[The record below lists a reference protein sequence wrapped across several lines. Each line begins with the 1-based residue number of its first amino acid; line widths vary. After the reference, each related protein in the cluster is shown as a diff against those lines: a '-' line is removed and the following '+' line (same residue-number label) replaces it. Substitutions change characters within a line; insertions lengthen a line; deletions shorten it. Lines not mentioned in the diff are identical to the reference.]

1 MIDNGK
7 LSSDQLSH
15 SDSGLKARQ
24 SSTEPPS
31 GLQAGI
37 SIAVASFILGLLSL
51 SLSFLVIGAGM
62 GLFGLIL
69 GIGHLS
75 KKKPF
80 RAMAIWGLVLSAIGT
95 VVGIGFGVFYG
106 ITFYRFYR
114 SYSTLREL
122 PEQRQVEEYI
132 GTAVS
137 DVTLT
142 DIEGNNIIL
151 SKLKGKRVILDFW
164 ATWCPPCKKEIPHF
178 IRLANETKSD
188 NLVIIGISSEDKNVL
203 EDFVKKN
210 DISYPI
216 VSADNLPS
224 PFDEI
229 SSVPTTFFIDR
240 KGVIQK
246 ILVGYQDYDT
256 LKAAASAE
264 DYQGEPNNVIKKPQ
278 VGLRDSGIKYIPKL
292 EWTLNIPGAVSI
304 CAGNW
309 GSDEKEKILVADRDG
324 SLHIISKGGRTEN
337 IIKIP
342 SSFSQIE
349 VGKHKQHG
357 CMLLGYSNW
366 GKKVTVVDTN
376 GMTLWEYE
384 ARTGVDGAHFGD
396 LDGDNTDELI
406 VGMNGSGGLV
416 AISSD
421 GKQRWKVSDIGNVWN
436 QAVVTGRDPKHTF
449 VFATEAGGTIKVFD
463 SNGQLIRSLRPVG
476 KYYAQMTASLVDTN
490 DNIQVIAIGDGIVVA
505 FDPTGKVSWTTPG
518 EEGHGGWRSTSFACG
533 DINQDGQKEWV
544 FHEAN
549 GDLVIVKSDGIKIA
563 SLPGQKSIDGFVVC
577 SGLNGY
583 GCLVTMGGG
592 KIYLYSL
599 NK

>member
-7 LSSDQLSH
+7 LSSEPLPH
-15 SDSGLKARQ
+15 SGSGLKDRQ

-37 SIAVASFILGLLSL
+37 SIAVASFVLGLLSL

-62 GLFGLIL
+62 GLVGLIL

-75 KKKPF
+75 KKRLF

-95 VVGIGFGVFYG
+95 VAGIGFGVFYG
-106 ITFYRFYR
+106 ITFYRINPMP
-114 SYSTLREL
+114 REL

-178 IRLANETKSD
+178 IRMANETKRD
-188 NLVIIGISSEDKNVL
+188 NLVIIGISSEDKNIL
-203 EDFVKKN
+203 EDFVRKN
-210 DISYPI
+210 AISYPI

-224 PFDEI
+224 PFDAV

-240 KGVIQK
+240 KGVIQN
-246 ILVGYQDYDT
+246 ILVGYKDYDT
-256 LKAAASAE
+256 LKAEALAE
-264 DYQGEPNNVIKKPQ
+264 DYQGEPIKIKKPQ
-278 VGLRDSGIKYIPKL
+278 IGLRDSGIKYIPKL
-292 EWTLNIPGAVSI
+292 EWTLNIPEAVSI

-309 GSDEKEKILVADRDG
+309 GSDEKEKILVADHNRN
-324 SLHIISKGGRTEN
+324 LHIIGVEGQIRSSIT
-337 IIKIP
+337 IP
-342 SSFSQIE
+342 EIFRQMEI
-349 VGKHKQHG
+349 GKYKQNSYR
-357 CMLLGYSNW
+357 LLGYSNW
-366 GKKVTVVDTN
+366 GHKVTVVDTN

-384 ARTGVDGAHFGD
+384 SRTGVDGAHFGD
-396 LDGDNTDELI
+396 LDGDSTDELI
-406 VGMNGSGGLV
+406 VGMNGDGGLHAV
-416 AISSD
+416 SCD
-421 GKQRWKVSDIGNVWN
+421 GKQRWKDSEIGNVWN
-436 QAVVTGRDPKHTF
+436 QAVVTGRDPEHTF
-449 VFATEAGGTIKVFD
+449 VFTTEAGGTIKVFD
-463 SNGQLIRSLRPVG
+463 SNGQIIRSLRPLG
-476 KYYAQMTASLVDTN
+476 KYYAQMAASLVDTN
-490 DNIQVIAIGDGIVVA
+490 DDIQVIGIGDDKVVA
-505 FDPTGKVSWTTPG
+505 FDPTGKVSWTTPS
-518 EEGHGGWRSTSFACG
+518 EEDHGGWRSTSFACG
-533 DINQDGQKEWV
+533 DINQDGLKEWV

-549 GDLVIVKSDGIKIA
+549 GDLVIVTSDGIKIA

-577 SGLNGY
+577 SGMNGY

-592 KIYLYSL
+592 KINLYSL